1 MDDPAFES
9 LVAGG
14 RNFELRRAVER
25 LREGLF
31 DPLGV
36 QLLTSGGA
44 KLDKIFDRGVM
55 ALERGDSYHLCI
67 CGAYGQGK
75 SHSLTYIKQRALDH
89 NFVVSH
95 MNLDPRQVPFHNFQ
109 AVYRA
114 VMAGMAFP
122 QGEKSIVQVWK
133 NRVDNWLS
141 LPENSH
147 KTCLDLIPLDMP
159 HRFRAI
165 LAAMASPNMD
175 LSPQKK
181 KFKKHARFKPRE
193 FPWILKNALLGK
205 DIPAWRLS
213 AAFQYRQVPFYKDHS
228 LVCKAPDQYLAMVKA
243 FAALFRNIGFKGW
256 VILFDEGESISQTR
270 ITSRSRSYEL
280 LDNIFS
286 PGPGSGGFYPVFA
299 FTHDFFSQVSQEAY
313 DQTRILRASKNGSTP
328 SLEIPVFRQ
337 DYHRAWKDI
346 TIHHLH
352 DLSSSEWKILAHK
365 LILLHAR
372 AYTWNPEVDV
382 MQKNMVEML
391 SCHGGTE
398 PRLKLKLMVNHLDL
412 AQQKEVL
419 DRLIL

>member
-1 MDDPAFES
+1 MDDPSFEN

-44 KLDKIFDRGVM
+44 KLDNVFEKGVM
-55 ALERGDSYHLCI
+55 ALDRNEPSHLCI

-75 SHSLTYIKQRALDH
+75 SHSLTYIKQRALAD

-133 NRVDNWLS
+133 NGVENWLS
-141 LPENSH
+141 QPENSH
-147 KTCLDLIPLDMP
+147 KTCLDLIPGDMP

-175 LSPQKK
+175 LPPQKK

-213 AAFQYRQVPFYKDHS
+213 AVFQYRQVPFYKDHS
-228 LVCKAPDQYLAMVKA
+228 LVCKGPDQYLAMVKA
-243 FAALFRNIGFKGW
+243 LAALFRNLGFKGW

-280 LDNIFS
+280 LHQILCS
-286 PGPGSGGFYPVFA
+286 GSNAGGFYPVFA
-299 FTHDFFSQVSQEAY
+299 FTHDFFIQVSREAY
-313 DQTRILRASKNGSTP
+313 DQTRILRARKNGSAP
-328 SLEIPVFRQ
+328 SFEIPVFKQ

-346 TIHHLH
+346 TLHTLH
-352 DLSSSEWKILAHK
+352 DLSSSEWKILIHK

-372 AYTWNPEVDV
+372 AYGWNPEIDG
-382 MQKNMVEML
+382 MQQEMMKML
-391 SCHGGTE
+391 SCHAGSE
-398 PRLKLKLMVNHLDL
+398 SRLKLKLMVNHLDL